1 MQYTRQGDYFLP
13 NLLPPQEE
21 TCPIGKYGIR
31 LRYLKEHR
39 RILYT
44 NLLISGK
51 LQEYL
56 VQVEEAAQNRMEFF
70 TRQMAKAQGGDRR
83 DQSQPPDGMGG
94 TDKQYLQC
102 GRGNHSERTD
112 LRMKI
117 PSTTFALQTITFLYK
132 GNHWLVKWY
141 KRKSCR

>member
-13 NLLPPQEE
+13 NILPPQEE

-44 NLLISGK
+44 NLLNSGK

-70 TRQMAKAQGGDRR
+70 TRQMAKAQGVTEEIKANH
-83 DQSQPPDGMGG
+83 QMEWV
-94 TDKQYLQC
+94 
-102 GRGNHSERTD
+102 GRINNICNAAEE
-112 LRMKI
+112 I
-117 PSTTFALQTITFLYK
+117 I
-132 GNHWLVKWY
+132 
-141 KRKSCR
+141 RKELIYA